1 MTILNPPSA
10 GPAAPTVAAAPVS
23 AVSWA
28 AVIAGA
34 FVAAATTLILL
45 AIGFGFGLASV
56 SPWPRAGA
64 SIASFS
70 LAAAIWLVVV
80 QWLSSALGGY
90 LTGRLRTRWIGLH
103 THEVAFRDTAHG
115 FLMWSVATV
124 IGALLLS
131 SAAASIMG
139 GGVHAAATVASG
151 AAQGA
156 ASQHPGASA
165 EPSRDYDLDMLFHPQ
180 ATPAAGAPAA
190 PSGNPADARG
200 EAAHIL
206 AMGATENG
214 VSADDRTY
222 LTQLVATRT
231 GLSQA
236 DAAKRV
242 DAVLAKEKEAA
253 DKVRVAADKA
263 RKAAA
268 TGAIFLAVSMLIGA
282 FIACVAAAIG
292 GHARDLHA

>member
-1 MTILNPPSA
+1 MTILNPSSA
-10 GPAAPTVAAAPVS
+10 GPAAPIVAAAPAS

-56 SPWPRAGA
+56 SPWPRSGA

-115 FLMWSVATV
+115 FLTWAVATV

-131 SAAASIMG
+131 SAAASIVG
-139 GGVHAAATVASG
+139 GGVHVATTVASG
-151 AAQGA
+151 GAQGA
-156 ASQHPGASA
+156 AAQHHGNGFS
-165 EPSRDYDLDMLFHPQ
+165 PSRDYDLDMLFRQQ
-180 ATPAAGAPAA
+180 AAATSTAA
-190 PSGNPADARG
+190 PNANPGEARG

-206 AMGATENG
+206 AMGATGSG

-222 LTQLVATRT
+222 LTQLIATRT

-292 GHARDLHA
+292 GHARDLHV